1 MKTFIFIGITTLFA
15 MTGCGGSHSS
25 TDEFITVDVNESYST
40 KKELVLQDF
49 MDVEYIPLETN
60 DEFINQGY
68 VQAVGKKYI
77 IVANYNNDGNIFVY
91 DRSGKAI
98 RKINRKGQGGEEY
111 INFRCVTLD
120 EENNEIFIND
130 HYAKKIKGFD
140 LEGNFKRSLKQN
152 TEGDSQLY
160 WEIFNYDKENLICY
174 DEINAEIP
182 FLFVSKQDGSI
193 TKEIRP
199 SFKEKK
205 YFFQVLR
212 MENSTRGAKP
222 GPYSRITP
230 FKGNWNLLEPSS
242 DTIYTLM
249 PDYNLRPFI
258 VRTPPVHIMNPESFL
273 VLKLVSDRYYF
284 MESIKNVYDFSK
296 EEGFPR
302 TYFVYDTEEKD
313 FFRYIIYNG
322 DYSYK
327 KEFYMVML
335 TPINSKGELWATI
348 NAFDLCEDYKKGK
361 LKGKLKEVAATLEE
375 DDNRVI
381 MLVKHKK

>member
-1 MKTFIFIGITTLFA
+1 MKTFSFIGVTILFVV
-15 MTGCGGSHSS
+15 TGCGGSHSS
-25 TDEFITVDVNESYST
+25 TDEFITVDVNESSST

-68 VQAVGKKYI
+68 VQAVGEKYI

-130 HYAKKIKGFD
+130 HYKKRIKVYD
-140 LEGNFKRSLKQN
+140 LEGNFKRSLKQK
-152 TEGDSQLY
+152 TEGDSQFY

-174 DEINAEIP
+174 DECNQEIP
-182 FLFVSKQDGSI
+182 FLLVSKQDGNI
-193 TKEIRP
+193 TKEIRTP
-199 SFKEKK
+199 FKEKK
-205 YFFQVLR
+205 LFLQLLR
-212 MENSTRGAKP
+212 HEGGTRAAGP
-222 GPYSRITP
+222 GEYSRIIP
-230 FKGNWNLLEPSS
+230 FNGNWILLEPSS

-258 VRTPPVHIMNPESFL
+258 VRTPPIHIMNPESFL

-284 MESIKNVYDFSK
+284 MESVTNIYDFNTG
-296 EEGFPR
+296 EGFPR
-302 TYFVYDTEEKD
+302 KYFAYDTQEKK
-313 FFRYIIYNG
+313 FFNYITYND

-327 KEFYMVML
+327 KEIYMV
-335 TPINSKGELWATI
+335 TFPPINSKGELCSTI
-348 NAFDLCEDYKKGK
+348 NASELCQDYKRGK

-375 DDNRVI
+375 DDNRVVV
-381 MLVKHKK
+381 LVRPKK